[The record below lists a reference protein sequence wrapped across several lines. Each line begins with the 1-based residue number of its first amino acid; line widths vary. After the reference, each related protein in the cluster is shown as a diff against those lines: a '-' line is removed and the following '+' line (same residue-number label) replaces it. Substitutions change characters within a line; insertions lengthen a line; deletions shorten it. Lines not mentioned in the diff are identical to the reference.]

1 MPRTLC
7 HHKLIAGRLRTRRSV
22 LNPRMNFAMPRAHR
36 RKLQR
41 ERQRRYTVEE
51 FSKGASKAEGV
62 GMFAQGADAKRDVL
76 LERDAEFL
84 GAFAHVVA

>member
-7 HHKLIAGRLRTRRSV
+7 HHKLIAGTLRTRGSV
-22 LNPRMNFAMPRAHR
+22 PNSRMNFAMQRGHW

-41 ERQRRYTVEE
+41 ERQHPWAAEE
-51 FSKGASKAEGV
+51 FSKCASKAEGV
-62 GMFAQGADAKRDVL
+62 GVFAQGADAKRDVL